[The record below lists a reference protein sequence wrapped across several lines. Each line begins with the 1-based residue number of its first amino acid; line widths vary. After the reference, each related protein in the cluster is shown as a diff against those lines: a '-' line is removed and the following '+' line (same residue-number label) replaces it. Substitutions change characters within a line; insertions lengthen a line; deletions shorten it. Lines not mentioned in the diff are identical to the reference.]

1 MASITHQGFIKSRSY
16 RRVKV
21 RTISGTK
28 VHFRP
33 TNRNIARCA
42 VTKKPL
48 RGIPR
53 LTNRKFKNLA
63 KSKKTVARAYGGFM
77 SHSALKE
84 KILNELVLDQE

>member
-1 MASITHQGFIKSRSY
+1 MVSGILKSRRL

-21 RTISGTK
+21 RVTKGTTT
-28 VHFRP
+28 HYRQR
-33 TNRNIARCA
+33 NRQIAKCA

-53 LTNRKFKNLA
+53 MTNKKFGSLN
-63 KSKKTVARAYGGFM
+63 KSQKTVSRAYGGFM

-84 KILNELVLDQE
+84 KILKEMVLTEE